1 MQNTRVDMCMRDTA
15 EARVGFSAIRRADC
29 LTSSGTSMWTRAI
42 ADAGTSA
49 FRRQRGSQL
58 DGRLVQAQALVAGV
72 PWADRIRGLLD
83 GAVRIYGL
91 ILLQVPAP
99 AAGELRVARIRVPTA
114 GATKEGMLRAS
125 AGVLEN
131 LCLGIGFKNTRVST
145 DPCGRPR
152 MALS

>member
-1 MQNTRVDMCMRDTA
+1 MHVGMCIRHIAGAHVD
-15 EARVGFSAIRRADC
+15 FSAIRRADC
-29 LTSSGTSMWTRAI
+29 QTSSGTNMWTRAI

-49 FRRQRGSQL
+49 FRKRQGRWL

-72 PWADRIRGLLD
+72 PWAGRVRVLMD
-83 GAVRIYGL
+83 GAV
-91 ILLQVPAP
+91 LLQVPAP
-99 AAGELRVARIRVPTA
+99 EAGEMRLARIRVPTA
-114 GATKEGMLRAS
+114 GATKEAMLKAS